1 MTVSLVEAL
10 FESVPQLALQI
21 YIGIYVG
28 NVDGWV
34 FILSTLISACSV
46 VKALVFFALDRKK
59 LIPVLK
65 ELQKAKGIRND

>member
-1 MTVSLVEAL
+1 MTVSLVEAV

-21 YIGIYVG
+21 YIGVYVG
-28 NVDGWV
+28 DVDGWV

-46 VKALVFFALDRKK
+46 VKAFVFFVIDRKN

-65 ELQKAKGIRND
+65 ELQKKKGILDG